1 MRCNS
6 VARGKGTFK
15 VAAGASLPVFYNQ
28 APWHRGPY
36 QVYMAKVPE
45 GQDVNAW
52 DGAGQVWF
60 KVYSGGAYTGGCKY
74 DGGNYCF
81 PEKCKCHSN
90 SDLMLVKLTMC
101 VINRGEPIKHQIA
114 NELAQ
119 R

>member
-15 VAAGASLPVFYNQ
+15 VAAGAGLPVYYNQ

-81 PEKCKCHSN
+81 PEKCKCYS
-90 SDLMLVKLTMC
+90 KLPFA
-101 VINRGEPIKHQIA
+101 VGQA
-114 NELAQ
+114 NHL
-119 R
+119 RD